1 MKKFGGPGWAGWVGW
16 AGWAGGAGW
25 AGWAGWAGLA
35 GRHTLRT
42 QGFREQLA
50 RLEASQEVNFEPKPL
65 FLKCLSDVAKIGFD
79 ADFGSPETVRVW
91 TKRDVQ
97 KSL

>member
-1 MKKFGGPGWAGWVGW
+1 MGWGGWAGLGWAGWLGW
-16 AGWAGGAGW
+16 ARLGWL
-25 AGWAGWAGLA
+25 GWAGLGGLD
-35 GRHTLRT
+35 GRQTLRT
-42 QGFREQLA
+42 QGFREHLA
-50 RLEASQEVNFEPKPL
+50 RLKSSQEVKFEPKSV